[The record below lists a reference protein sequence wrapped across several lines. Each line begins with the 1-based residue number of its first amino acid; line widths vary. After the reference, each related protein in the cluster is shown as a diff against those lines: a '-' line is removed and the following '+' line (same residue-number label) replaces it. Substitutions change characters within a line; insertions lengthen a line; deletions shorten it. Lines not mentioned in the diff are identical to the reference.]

1 MFASGTPAQMPKC
14 SRVVYILLA
23 IFLGGLGIHNFVA
36 GYTTRGVVQLVI
48 WVVSALLIF
57 CTFGLSAIGM
67 LAVFVWTIVE
77 IVVVDKDVN
86 GVKMN

>member
-1 MFASGTPAQMPKC
+1 MPKC

-23 IFLGGLGIHNFVA
+23 FFLGGLGIHNFVA
-36 GYTTRGVVQLVI
+36 GYTVRGVVQLVLSL
-48 WVVSALLIF
+48 VCAVMVF
-57 CTFGLSAIGM
+57 CTFGLSAVGL

>member
-1 MFASGTPAQMPKC
+1 MFASGAPAQMPKC

-23 IFLGGLGIHNFVA
+23 LFLGGLGIHNFVA
-36 GYTTRGVVQLVI
+36 GYTVRGVVQLVI
-48 WVVSALLIF
+48 SVVSALLVF
-57 CTFGLSAIGM
+57 CTFGLSSIGL

-77 IVVVDKDVN
+77 IVIVDKDVH

>member
-1 MFASGTPAQMPKC
+1 MFASGTPALMPKC

-23 IFLGGLGIHNFVA
+23 FFLGGLGIHNFVA
-36 GYTTRGVVQLVI
+36 GYTVRGVVQLVI
-48 WVVSALLIF
+48 SVVSALLVF
-57 CTFGLSAIGM
+57 CTFGLSSIGL

-77 IVVVDKDVN
+77 IVIVDKDVH